1 MATPCSNIEFQ
12 EFGGDSD
19 GVDVEDV
26 VEALL
31 FPPPN
36 RWRAVVTIP
45 KDMVVD
51 VIRVST
57 FFDLLLP
64 RDPHDAL
71 GYETLS

>member
-12 EFGGDSD
+12 KFGGDSD

-31 FPPPN
+31 FPPLN
-36 RWRAVVTIP
+36 RWRTVVTIP

>member
-1 MATPCSNIEFQ
+1 MNPPCSDVGLQ

-36 RWRAVVTIP
+36 KWRTVVTIP

-57 FFDLLLP
+57 FFALLLP
-64 RDPHDAL
+64 
-71 GYETLS
+71 

>member
-1 MATPCSNIEFQ
+1 MVCTFLGIIVNSPCSDIDFQ

-36 RWRAVVTIP
+36 KWRTVVTIP

-57 FFDLLLP
+57 FFTLLLP
-64 RDPHDAL
+64 
-71 GYETLS
+71 